1 MGVTEQQ
8 LDDHRMLFPNLLR
21 YYPLL
26 QLSKIFFSA
35 ISSTRNMEESQNIP
49 FSYIEFAYTD
59 KSANQISLTGN
70 GVMSYLCCYN
80 IYVAALSYD

>member
-1 MGVTEQQ
+1 
-8 LDDHRMLFPNLLR
+8 
-21 YYPLL
+21 
-26 QLSKIFFSA
+26 
-35 ISSTRNMEESQNIP
+35 MEESQNIP